1 MIYFDNGATTLPKPD
16 CIYRAVQSA
25 MDLGN
30 PGRGGHKLSLQGARL
45 LYNVRE
51 RFCTHFSAPTPNHVC
66 FFYSATEALN
76 RVMKSVLA
84 KGGTVLISDME
95 HNAVRRP
102 ALALERAG
110 RAVCFFKG
118 HGREEEIVS
127 SFCATVEE
135 AHRSGHPVVLAVFLH
150 TSNVCRQTL
159 PVKKLA
165 EVCNKKGILSLV
177 DCAQAA
183 GHLPL
188 SLCTLGVDG
197 LCMPSHKGL
206 FGIGGAGVLICS
218 ERLKNALEEAP
229 TLVQGGA
236 GSASIEEDMPP
247 FLPERLEAG
256 TPGLPAIASMGAGLA
271 FIEQRGYEEIGAH
284 LSCLYAYCAHRLSQ
298 LPGITLQAAHLQ
310 GIGPLLFT
318 ANFMENAALA
328 DALSKK
334 GVCVREG
341 LHCAP
346 LAHNSIGTGRD
357 GGIRVS
363 FSLFNT
369 NVQIDR
375 FIRILQQEVSEHQS
389 VR

>member
-16 CIYRAVQSA
+16 GVFRAVRHA
-25 MDLGN
+25 MGLGN
-30 PGRGGHKLSLQGARL
+30 PGRGGHNLSLQGARL
-45 LYNVRE
+45 LYSVRE
-51 RFCTHFSAPTPNHVC
+51 HFCTHFSAPSPNHVC

-76 RVMKSVLA
+76 RVMKSVLYQ
-84 KGGTVLISDME
+84 GGTVLISDME

-102 ALALERAG
+102 ALSLARRG
-110 RAVCFFKG
+110 GTVCYFKG

-127 SFCATVEE
+127 SFGAAVKE
-135 AHRSGHPVVLAVFLH
+135 AHRAGRDVKLAVFLH
-150 TSNVCRQTL
+150 TSNICRQTL
-159 PVKKLA
+159 PVKKLTDLCRKN
-165 EVCNKKGILSLV
+165 EILSLV

-188 SLCTLGVDG
+188 HLQDLGADG

-206 FGIGGAGVLICS
+206 FGIAGAGVLLCS
-218 ERLKNALEEAP
+218 QKLKDTLEQVP

-236 GSASIEEDMPP
+236 GSASLEEDMPL

-256 TPGLPAIASMGAGLA
+256 TPGLPAIASMGAGLS
-271 FIEQRGYEEIGAH
+271 FIEKRGYEQISGQ
-284 LSCLYAYCAHRLSQ
+284 LSMLYKHCADRLMHIQ
-298 LPGITLQAAHLQ
+298 GITLQASELR

-318 ANFMENAALA
+318 ADHMDNAVLS
-328 DALSKK
+328 DALSAR

-346 LAHNSIGTGRD
+346 LAHDSIGTGRD

-363 FSLFNT
+363 FSVFNT
-369 NVQIDR
+369 TAQIDR
-375 FIRILQQEVSEHQS
+375 FVCILKEELCAAGAC
-389 VR
+389 R